1 MSLGRA
7 FATLWGANAASN
19 LADGLA
25 FVSIPLLAMSFTDDP
40 RLVAGLATLYAV
52 VRLLAALPIGVL
64 VDRLDRRTI
73 LVITNLIR
81 GGAVTALA
89 ICTQLDIG
97 GLILLY
103 VVYGVIGTLES
114 AADNAAVSLVPS
126 IVKKRQLDSAN
137 GRISAAQLVADE
149 FAGPPL
155 GGFLFA
161 FAAAAPVYAMG
172 GLWAAAGM
180 IALALPS
187 RITATPGATP
197 TKRPPM
203 WKEAAAGASWL
214 ARHRIVGSL
223 AMIGALASVGY
234 MLTFSILV
242 IFAQDRLGVSPAGYG
257 VILSVSALGGLI
269 GSFTIARV
277 RLRIGYRWTIVASLT
292 LGAAALLGLATT
304 TNTVVASACLVVYIF
319 HAVVWGICSVS
330 LRQRLVPEPL
340 RGRVN
345 ATAQVLGLLGLA
357 VGSFAGGLLA
367 VIDIALPVAVG
378 GGIFLACAL
387 VALILLRDAEA
398 G

>member
-330 LRQRLVPEPL
+330 LRQGLVPEPL

>member
-73 LVITNLIR
+73 LIVTNLIR

-172 GLWAAAGM
+172 GLWAAAG
-180 IALALPS
+180 IVALALPS
-187 RITATPGATP
+187 WIAATPGATP
-197 TKRPPM
+197 TKRPPV
-203 WKEAAAGASWL
+203 WKEAVAGASWL

-242 IFAQDRLGVSPAGYG
+242 IFVQDRLGVSPAGYG

-269 GSFTIARV
+269 GSFTTARV

-292 LGAAALLGLATT
+292 LGAAALLVLATT

-387 VALILLRDAEA
+387 VALILLKDAEA

>member
-7 FATLWGANAASN
+7 FTTLWGANAASN

-25 FVSIPLLAMSFTDDP
+25 FVSIPLLAISFTDDP

-73 LVITNLIR
+73 LIVTNLIR

-126 IVKKRQLDSAN
+126 IVKKAQLDSAN

-172 GLWAAAGM
+172 GLWAAAGI

-187 RITATPGATP
+187 RIAATPGATP

-203 WKEAAAGASWL
+203 WKEAVAGVSWL

-242 IFAQDRLGVSPAGYG
+242 IFVQDGLGVSPAGYG
-257 VILSVSALGGLI
+257 VILSISALGGLI
-269 GSFTIARV
+269 GSFTTARV

-292 LGAAALLGLATT
+292 LGAASLLVLATT

>member
-1 MSLGRA
+1 
-7 FATLWGANAASN
+7 
-19 LADGLA
+19 
-25 FVSIPLLAMSFTDDP
+25 MSFTDDP